1 MQRDTAAFIAAQA
14 CRSNFG
20 HEGPS
25 KEREEVSRMKGDLVY
40 VSVTS
45 EMFALMFGD
54 VNVVERLR

>member
-1 MQRDTAAFIAAQA
+1 
-14 CRSNFG
+14 
-20 HEGPS
+20 
-25 KEREEVSRMKGDLVY
+25 MKGDLVY